1 MTYRAKAYA
10 KINLF
15 LQVNGKRPDGYH
27 ELDTIMQS
35 VSIYDSLELSLT
47 NDDSID
53 VFCDNAELC
62 GVDNIIYRA
71 VEMFFS
77 LLGRRFGVRISLNK
91 KIPVAAGLGGGS
103 ADASATLLMLNKAV
117 DNKFTIEQLMPIAA
131 KLGAD
136 VPFCL
141 VGGTQRCRGI
151 GEILSEVSAPKM
163 YYVLLKELTKKST
176 GQMFSVL
183 DAAEY
188 TAKCDIEEFI
198 GLLNSGNIQNISSG
212 LFNSFEYCWETNDM
226 FAPFRPFSPCG
237 MFLSGSGPTVCALFS
252 NESAAKQCA
261 DALISKGYNAYFAES
276 RFKGVEIE

>member
-35 VSIYDSLELSLT
+35 VDIYDYLELSLT
-47 NDDSID
+47 NGDSID
-53 VFCDNAELC
+53 VFCDNYELC
-62 GVDNIIYRA
+62 GADNIVHRA
-71 VEMFFS
+71 VEMFFV
-77 LLGRRFGVRISLNK
+77 LLGRRFGVRIYLNK

-103 ADASATLLMLNKAV
+103 ADAAATLLMLNKAV
-117 DNKFTIEQLMPIAA
+117 DNKFTTKELLPIAA

-141 VGGTQRCRGI
+141 MGGTQRCRGI

-163 YYVLLKELTKKST
+163 YYVLLKERTKKST

-183 DAAEY
+183 DVSEY

-198 GLLNSGNIQNISSG
+198 SSLNSGNIENISSG
-212 LFNSFEYCWETNDM
+212 LFNSFEYCWETGEM
-226 FAPFRPFSPCG
+226 FAPFLPFSPCG
-237 MFLSGSGPTVCALFS
+237 MFLSGSGPTVCALFP
-252 NESAAKQCA
+252 NETAARQCA
-261 DALISKGYNAYFAES
+261 ESLISKGYNAYFAAS
-276 RFKGVEIE
+276 TLKGVEIE